1 MKVSRRVMLAGG
13 GVVLAAAGAY
23 VAFGGGDDAKSK
35 TSSKDKKKESQG
47 NSAKGKVDALLKN
60 FSYLKINRADAEKYV
75 AEYGKRM
82 ARGGIRLN
90 NAFYTTFLLSSDFF
104 LNGADVKKPVTYLV
118 LHDPA
123 RVPCHNPFARYD

>member
-1 MKVSRRVMLAGG
+1 M
-13 GVVLAAAGAY
+13 VLAAAGAY

-75 AEYGKRM
+75 AEYGKHM